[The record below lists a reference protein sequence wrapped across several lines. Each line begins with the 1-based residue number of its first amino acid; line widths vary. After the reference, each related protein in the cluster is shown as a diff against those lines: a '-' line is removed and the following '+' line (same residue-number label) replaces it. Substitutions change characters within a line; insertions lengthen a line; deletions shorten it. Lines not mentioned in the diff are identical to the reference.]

1 MPLLLIWNCSKV
13 QSPTSTKSSAV
24 AEAHRLLPALKEDES
39 GRLKKR
45 LYVIRQSYLQLLE
58 EVKLLSMLT
67 TESSEQKKKGGEV

>member
-1 MPLLLIWNCSKV
+1 M
-13 QSPTSTKSSAV
+13 